1 MKNIKGRIQTRIRY
15 LQIILQIKDLYSERI
30 KNSLTT
36 ILNNFETQ
44 LRQINTLKWAKDLD
58 RHFIRNK
65 M

>member
-1 MKNIKGRIQTRIRY
+1 MKGRIQTRIRY

-58 RHFIRNK
+58 RHFIRNE